1 MLSNSKTQLNFLLR
15 SVENMLSD
23 SKNHS
28 KFKSKIEKNKSGT
41 SSKSKIFKVARVH
54 SVVYLSLNFIS
65 VLFLNVVVGSQ
76 RIILLNKKQKISIL
90 QLYECTKLRVT
101 LLLAIL

>member
-1 MLSNSKTQLNFLLR
+1 MLSNSKTQLKFLLR

-41 SSKSKIFKVARVH
+41 SSKSKIFKVAHVH
-54 SVVYLSLNFIS
+54 SVVYFSLNFIS
-65 VLFLNVVVGSQ
+65 VLFLNIAVGSQ
-76 RIILLNKKQKISIL
+76 RIILLTKSRKFQYYSCMNAQSSGS
-90 QLYECTKLRVT
+90 LYF
-101 LLLAIL
+101 